1 MKRKII
7 KWSLITASVA
17 VILFLALGIHLYYV
31 TDNFYQNQRSGPQLQ
46 LGRIDFKQPIDSIQA
61 ADLQSKLKQVP
72 GVQKTY
78 FNIEDQIL
86 VYSFYNT
93 EQSAD
98 KIFASFNA
106 GNTVPAERYIVAE
119 EDKMKGCPAMSG
131 KAQSGL
137 LLVYQKLFSI
147 F

>member
-31 TDNFYQNQRSGPQLQ
+31 TDNFYQNQRNTPQLQ

-61 ADLQSKLKQVP
+61 ADLQTKLKQVP

-78 FNIEDQIL
+78 FNIQDRIL

-93 EQSAD
+93 EQSAE
-98 KIFASFNA
+98 KIFITFSAV
-106 GNTVPAERYIVAE
+106 NTVPAERYIVAE
-119 EDKMKGCPAMSG
+119 ADKMKGCPAMG
-131 KAQSGL
+131 DKTQSGL